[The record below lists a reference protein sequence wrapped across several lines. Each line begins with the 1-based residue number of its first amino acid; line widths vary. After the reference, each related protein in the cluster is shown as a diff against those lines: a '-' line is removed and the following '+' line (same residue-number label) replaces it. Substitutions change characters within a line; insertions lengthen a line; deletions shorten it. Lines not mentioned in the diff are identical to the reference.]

1 MRALTLLRSESI
13 ARKRWPVSDYPDLFP
28 TRTGFRHM
36 GVRGPSSRTNKLKR
50 KSEGYDGISWHG
62 SVRTTNPFL
71 AWRFQCILGMSGS
84 VVWSEA
90 EKPRLTRFGKTYPTQ
105 FQHNPALSLSAS
117 CKRGRFPT
125 CLLDF
130 KPCSPIAEHVSIGGE
145 AGMIAFINIISY
157 YATEPTGENSW

>member
-1 MRALTLLRSESI
+1 MAL
-13 ARKRWPVSDYPDLFP
+13 
-28 TRTGFRHM
+28 
-36 GVRGPSSRTNKLKR
+36 
-50 KSEGYDGISWHG
+50 
-62 SVRTTNPFL
+62 RTTSPFL

-84 VVWSEA
+84 VVA

-117 CKRGRFPT
+117 CKRT

-145 AGMIAFINIISY
+145 AGMIAFINLDGLMPVADNVHYGTYSMELTSILNY
-157 YATEPTGENSW
+157 